1 MDRTINEVL
10 ANQRKCRPGECDREI
25 LDVAYKTRM
34 GIPLTSREKEIS
46 EAYFKRR

>member
-10 ANQRKCRPGECDREI
+10 EKCKPRECDREI
-25 LDVAYKTRM
+25 LDIAYKTRM

-46 EAYFKRR
+46 KYFFKRR